1 MDQQAEMTM
10 QGDGFIRHS
19 LLVTKC
25 FLDTIFKDKEF

>member
-1 MDQQAEMTM
+1 MIYISLEWM